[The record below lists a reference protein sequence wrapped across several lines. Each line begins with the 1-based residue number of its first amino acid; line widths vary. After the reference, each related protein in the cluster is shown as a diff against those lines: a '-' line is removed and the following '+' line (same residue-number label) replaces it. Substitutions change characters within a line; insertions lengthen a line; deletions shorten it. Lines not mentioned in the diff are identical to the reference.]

1 MNDLS
6 AAVLVLMGAW
16 PFGATARLERDPETR
31 ERKGSEPAWWA
42 W

>member
-6 AAVLVLMGAW
+6 AAALVLMGAW
-16 PFGATARLERDPETR
+16 PFGATARLEPARETL
-31 ERKGSEPAWWA
+31 ESAGSEPAWWA